1 MIHVENDIV
10 NISLIKYVQKK
21 GKSTMFNSKKN
32 VKMFS
37 AGLAAVMMVLT
48 MAGCSSPETGD
59 VSKADVKETAS
70 SAAESAEEAKGEESA
85 AESVAEETENT
96 ESSEA
101 AATTEAP
108 DDFDIDAMIAS
119 IEAEIPEITAYS
131 AADINIDPT
140 LEDTSSASEAG
151 TTTTTT
157 MPEANSPAVADLKS
171 YQQFSFDG
179 TTYDNANIIGG
190 IAIPSGWEDKGRST
204 KDYKNPLYPD
214 YDIVVSDNSVQFMKT
229 RDEDGNKP
237 SLQLYKGL
245 TWGAS
250 VADVKAAYGEPMHE
264 GSSSQYGTS
273 FTNMFYKDSDGLLI
287 IYQVS
292 SDWGLAGILC
302 EGRN

>member
-1 MIHVENDIV
+1 
-10 NISLIKYVQKK
+10 
-21 GKSTMFNSKKN
+21 MFNSKKN
-32 VKMFS
+32 LKMIS
-37 AGLAAVMMVLT
+37 AGLAAVMMMLT
-48 MAGCSSPETGD
+48 MASCSSPETGD
-59 VSKADVKETAS
+59 ASKAEVKENTS

-85 AESVAEETENT
+85 AESSAEVTENA
-96 ESSEA
+96 ESSAE

-108 DDFDIDAMIAS
+108 DDLDLDAMIAS

-131 AADINIDPT
+131 GIDIDIDPT
-140 LEDTSSASEAG
+140 LEDTSSTAEAG

-157 MPEANSPAVADLKS
+157 KPEANAPAVADLSS

-179 TTYDNANIIGG
+179 MNYDNANITNS
-190 IAIPSGWEDKGRST
+190 AVTVPSGWEDKGRST

-250 VADVKAAYGEPMHE
+250 VADVKAAYGEPVHE
-264 GSSSQYGTS
+264 GSSNQYGTT

-302 EGRN
+302 EGKN

>member
-1 MIHVENDIV
+1 
-10 NISLIKYVQKK
+10 
-21 GKSTMFNSKKN
+21 MFNSKKN
-32 VKMFS
+32 LKMIS
-37 AGLAAVMMVLT
+37 AGLAAVMMMLT
-48 MAGCSSPETGD
+48 MASCSSPETGD
-59 VSKADVKETAS
+59 ASKAEVKENTS
-70 SAAESAEEAKGEESA
+70 SPAESAKEAKGEESE
-85 AESVAEETENT
+85 AESSAEVTENS
-96 ESSEA
+96 ESSAES
-101 AATTEAP
+101 ATTEAP
-108 DDFDIDAMIAS
+108 DDLDLDAMIAS

-131 AADINIDPT
+131 GIDIDIDPT
-140 LEDTSSASEAG
+140 LEDTSSTAEAG

-157 MPEANSPAVADLKS
+157 KPEANAPAVADLSS

-179 TTYDNANIIGG
+179 MTYDNANIINS
-190 IAIPSGWEDKGRST
+190 AVTVPSGWEDKGRST

-229 RDEDGNKP
+229 RDGDGNKP

-250 VADVKAAYGEPMHE
+250 VADVKAAYGEPVHE
-264 GSSSQYGTS
+264 GTSNQYGTT

-302 EGRN
+302 EGKN

>member
-1 MIHVENDIV
+1 
-10 NISLIKYVQKK
+10 
-21 GKSTMFNSKKN
+21 MFNSKKN
-32 VKMFS
+32 LKMIS
-37 AGLAAVMMVLT
+37 AGLAAVMMMLT
-48 MAGCSSPETGD
+48 MASCSSPETGD
-59 VSKADVKETAS
+59 ASKAEVKENTS

-85 AESVAEETENT
+85 AESSAEVTENS
-96 ESSEA
+96 ESSAES
-101 AATTEAP
+101 ATTEAP
-108 DDFDIDAMIAS
+108 DDLDLDAMIAS

-131 AADINIDPT
+131 GIDIDIDPT
-140 LEDTSSASEAG
+140 LEDTSSTAEAG

-157 MPEANSPAVADLKS
+157 KPEANAPAVADLKS

-179 TTYDNANIIGG
+179 MTYDNANIINS
-190 IAIPSGWEDKGRST
+190 AVTVPSGWEDKGRST

-250 VADVKAAYGEPMHE
+250 VADVKAAYGEPVHE
-264 GSSSQYGTS
+264 GTSNQYGTT

-302 EGRN
+302 EGKN

>member
-1 MIHVENDIV
+1 
-10 NISLIKYVQKK
+10 
-21 GKSTMFNSKKN
+21 MFNSKKN
-32 VKMFS
+32 LKMIS
-37 AGLAAVMMVLT
+37 AGLAAVMMMLT
-48 MAGCSSPETGD
+48 MASCSSPETGD
-59 VSKADVKETAS
+59 ASKAEVKENTS

-85 AESVAEETENT
+85 AESSAEVTENS
-96 ESSEA
+96 ESSAE

-108 DDFDIDAMIAS
+108 DDLDLDAMIAS

-131 AADINIDPT
+131 GIDIDIDPT
-140 LEDTSSASEAG
+140 LEDTSSTAEAG

-157 MPEANSPAVADLKS
+157 KPEANAPAVADLKS

-179 TTYDNANIIGG
+179 MTYDNANIINS
-190 IAIPSGWEDKGRST
+190 AVTVPSGWEDKGRST

-250 VADVKAAYGEPMHE
+250 VADVKAAYGEPVHE
-264 GSSSQYGTS
+264 GTSNQYGTT

-292 SDWGLAGILC
+292 SDWGLAGVLC
-302 EGRN
+302 EGKN